1 VERTLYYT
9 FSTISQ
15 TLAGAIALLGAFV
28 LYRLQSLGNELEDLG
43 ITTMNA
49 YRSPLRDELT
59 PLHAEEEYEKIVA
72 FTHKHPFDDPSAQ
85 SPYVASRLR
94 KLEPLVARRRAIRS
108 WLNRSLALT
117 VGLIAASVGI
127 LALTPSG
134 VRTPGLACILLAVGW
149 GWLIL
154 TFGSY
159 TVLIKQTLK

>member
-1 VERTLYYT
+1 VETTLYYT

-28 LYRLQSLGNELEDLG
+28 LYRLQSLGNELEDIG

-49 YRSPLRDELT
+49 YRSRLRDELT

-72 FTHKHPFDDPSAQ
+72 FTHRHAFDDPSAQ
-85 SPYVASRLR
+85 SPYVASRLK
-94 KLEPLVARRRAIRS
+94 KLEPLVARRKAIRS
-108 WLNRSLALT
+108 WLNRSLVLT

-127 LALTPSG
+127 LALTPRIVG
-134 VRTPGLACILLAVGW
+134 TPGLTCLLLAVGW

-154 TFGSY
+154 TFGAY
-159 TVLIKQTLK
+159 TALIKHTLR